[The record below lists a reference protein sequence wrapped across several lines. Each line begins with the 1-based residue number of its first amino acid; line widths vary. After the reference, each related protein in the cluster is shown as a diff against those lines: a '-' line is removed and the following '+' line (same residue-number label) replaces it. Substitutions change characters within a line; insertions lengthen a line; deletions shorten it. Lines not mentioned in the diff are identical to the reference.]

1 MKRLQT
7 YTLLV
12 VCIALAAACGDSTS
26 PDPTNP
32 DSIAGTYVATTFTL
46 SGDMSADVL
55 DEGGSLTITLNADST
70 TSGNLFVPASVADG
84 EELNESMVGTY
95 SVVADT
101 LTFNQVADTFVRD
114 CSWIIEGSHLSAS
127 EEFSGVTI
135 TIVLARQ

>member
-7 YTLLV
+7 YTLIV
-12 VCIALAAACGDSTS
+12 VSIVLAAACGD
-26 PDPTNP
+26 DPVSP

-46 SGDMSADVL
+46 SGDISADVL

-70 TSGNLFVPASVADG
+70 TSGNLFVPAAVTDG

-95 SVVADT
+95 SVVSDT
-101 LTFNQVADTFVRD
+101 LTFNQAADTFVRD
-114 CSWIIEGSHLSAS
+114 CSWIIEGSRLSAS